1 MLSLCTILDPSIRFR
16 KFAHVV
22 ADAAPRKLSAEET
35 LQDGGLE
42 VLHYELSMEFP
53 DEETDAV
60 GTGGLF
66 LGCAGCTQR
75 CMSQRC

>member
-1 MLSLCTILDPSIRFR
+1 MQSLCTILDPSIYSFS
-16 KFAHVV
+16 KVAPVV
-22 ADAAPRKLSAEET
+22 VDAAPRKVSTEET

-66 LGCAGCTQR
+66 LGGRACAQR
-75 CMSQRC
+75 CMSLS